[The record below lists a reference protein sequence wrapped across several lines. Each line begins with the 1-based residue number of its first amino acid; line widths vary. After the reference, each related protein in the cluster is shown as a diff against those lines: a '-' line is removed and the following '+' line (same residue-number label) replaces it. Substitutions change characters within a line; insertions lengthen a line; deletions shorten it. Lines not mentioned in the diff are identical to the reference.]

1 MDGKQIILAS
11 RARSEMQSRGI
22 GLNARISVIRQPG
35 QVLPSGR
42 RRKIRQSLPGAR
54 GRLLLRVVV
63 KRAPMACRVVRDFPH
78 FSLTTG
84 PKQGVFSALPRS
96 VPPNYCV

>member
-1 MDGKQIILAS
+1 
-11 RARSEMQSRGI
+11 MQSRGI
-22 GLNARISVIRQPG
+22 GLTARISVIRQPG

-63 KRAPMACRVVRDFPH
+63 KHAPMACYFVRRRIDADFCSCSSSGVLL
-78 FSLTTG
+78 SL
-84 PKQGVFSALPRS
+84 PALA
-96 VPPNYCV
+96 YE